1 MVIPIAAEFVDLVIS
16 FGKNSG
22 TTLVCSIICGGVESS
37 SIVASNALAYA
48 DTLDVNKTEVPKSTG
63 CILASHS

>member
-1 MVIPIAAEFVDLVIS
+1 MVDFVIS
-16 FGKNSG
+16 LGKNSG
-22 TTLVCSIICGGVESS
+22 TTLVCSIILGGTSS
-37 SIVASNALAYA
+37 SKTWASNALAYA